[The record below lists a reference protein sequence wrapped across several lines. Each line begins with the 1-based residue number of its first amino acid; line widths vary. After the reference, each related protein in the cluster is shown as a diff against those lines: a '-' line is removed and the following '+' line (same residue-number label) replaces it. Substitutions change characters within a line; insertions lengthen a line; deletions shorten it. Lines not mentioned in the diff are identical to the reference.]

1 MPTEKKLLTVPNV
14 LKALGLVAF
23 LVATYFV
30 AEIVQY
36 RIIGKQSEQLVK
48 VTTTLDDHVEQTKD
62 AFTDFKDTMRE
73 QRTHNEKMSNAQAAN
88 AQIQKSLQEED
99 RRICKKIEDLEKKV
113 DKGE

>member
-1 MPTEKKLLTVPNV
+1 MPTEKKLLTVSNV

-23 LVATYFV
+23 LVAIYFT

-36 RIIGKQSEQLVK
+36 RVIGKQSEQLVK

-73 QRTHNEKMSNAQAAN
+73 QRQHNEKMSNAQAAN

-99 RRICKKIEDLEKKV
+99 ARICRELDDLKKKV
-113 DKGE
+113 DSE